1 MPPDASIGDKDNFV
15 LIFAKSLLQVA
26 AVLHISLYVC
36 PQTVISSLSQAH
48 DCFGL
53 ANHLAGSP
61 EFRLSHC
68 SRDGQAVQ
76 LPYARIDVDG
86 DLTLAESADLL
97 LLPATG
103 SDIARTLADNQTL
116 LDWLA
121 PRPANQALGS
131 LCSSAFLLAEAGQLD
146 GGTATTHWALANQ
159 FRQRYPQV
167 RLQVQHLHCQHQQRF
182 TSGGAQAGID
192 LCLQLISQHAGPW
205 LAEQVAAALVVDRQR
220 GQQTRFQPLLPT
232 PRQDDPALLDLLRWL
247 QRRHAESI
255 DLEMLAARLHCST
268 RTLLRRFKA
277 ATGLTPNDYL
287 QRLRIVAAQSALLQP
302 QQSLEQIAL
311 SVGYQDR
318 ATFSRLFKQLCG
330 ETPGAYRR
338 RVLAP

>member
-1 MPPDASIGDKDNFV
+1 MTVNTSVPRTLDQWLKQLERVRLPVTTQSRDLVLHTVLDSRRSLRDIAERLQDCPAAALAVMREANRSIGSLGEPAATLETALNRIGLKNTEELLRRLPV
-15 LIFAKSLLQVA
+15 L
-26 AVLHISLYVC
+26 
-36 PQTVISSLSQAH
+36 
-48 DCFGL
+48 
-53 ANHLAGSP
+53 
-61 EFRLSHC
+61 E
-68 SRDGQAVQ
+68 
-76 LPYARIDVDG
+76 
-86 DLTLAESADLL
+86 ESAIPQPL
-97 LLPATG
+97 
-103 SDIARTLADNQTL
+103 
-116 LDWLA
+116 
-121 PRPANQALGS
+121 
-131 LCSSAFLLAEAGQLD
+131 
-146 GGTATTHWALANQ
+146 
-159 FRQRYPQV
+159 RQ
-167 RLQVQHLHCQHQQRF
+167 
-182 TSGGAQAGID
+182 
-192 LCLQLISQHAGPW
+192 LQLISQHAGPW